1 MNGQLNRTIII
12 GRLCEDPTK
21 VGEFCRFPIAH
32 TEYVCGEERTAIQ
45 KIFSFGKQADLCVK
59 HLSKGDLCCIEGRL
73 AYDEYNK
80 NTKTVKGIVA
90 ERITFMSVKRRE
102 QQKEEETK
110 NEQE

>member
-1 MNGQLNRTIII
+1 MSGQFNKTIII

-21 VGEFCRFPIAH
+21 LREELCRFPIVF
-32 TEYVCGEERTAIQ
+32 TEHVCGEERTVTQQVFAY
-45 KIFSFGKQADLCVK
+45 GKQAEICVK

-73 AYDEYNK
+73 EYDK
-80 NTKTVKGIVA
+80 NTKTVKSIVA
-90 ERITFMSVKRRE
+90 ERITFLSTKRRE